1 MKFLVTIL
9 MMVFLVTLFTPT
21 NAIKCEDWLS
31 ASLCMKI
38 KLVAKQLEV
47 TVQGLNDCF
56 KALATSKKSFKT
68 KSNSGK
74 YIKNP
79 EK

>member
-1 MKFLVTIL
+1 MRDFS
-9 MMVFLVTLFTPT
+9 MH
-21 NAIKCEDWLS
+21 D
-31 ASLCMKI
+31 SL
-38 KLVAKQLEV
+38 
-47 TVQGLNDCF
+47 